1 MKKKIVQKKLTTSWA
16 VYNKRPAF
24 LSMPPDFKNKTMLI
38 PIKTNST
45 DHTIGN
51 TLPGGARGGFFNVS
65 NLVIASLVK
74 KDESRP
80 TPRAMAIE
88 IRYGFAFFS
97 IGSPPRVSD
106 VFLQAFIPRVSKLS
120 LGRLSIK

>member
-80 TPRAMAIE
+80 TPVSYTHLDVYKRQVDGIAE
-88 IRYGFAFFS
+88 IG
-97 IGSPPRVSD
+97 V
-106 VFLQAFIPRVSKLS
+106 
-120 LGRLSIK
+120 

>member
-88 IRYGFAFFS
+88 
-97 IGSPPRVSD
+97 PPRVSY